1 MGKYPL
7 SQCFVYPVGG
17 VAAHAGHPVRVAVEG
32 QLHAGVSERLLHV
45 GRVRPPREQEGSVSV
60 PEIMPSYV
68 GQPCPLEERFE
79 VAVDY
84 VLGVERG
91 ALARGENE
99 PRVLVVKP
107 PLASPRP
114 ASYGGF

>member
-45 GRVRPPREQEGSVSV
+45 GRMHPPREQEGSVSV
-60 PEIMPSYV
+60 PDIVPPYV
-68 GQPCPLEERFE
+68 RQARSFEERLE
-79 VAVDY
+79 VAVDDI
-84 VLGVERG
+84 LGVQWST
-91 ALARGENE
+91 LAGRE
-99 PRVLVVKP
+99 PKP
-107 PLASPRP
+107 IILP
-114 ASYGGF
+114 F